1 MTRRYPIGAEPLPEG
16 GVSFRLW
23 APRCRQVDVV
33 LPGGT
38 WPLTAEQNGY
48 FSGIVPSA
56 RTGDLYRFRL
66 DAGQAFPD
74 PASRFQP
81 EGPHGPSQVIDPAG
95 FQWTDA
101 AWSGVTLEGQVL
113 YEMHIGTFTREGTW
127 DAARRELAELSRLG
141 ITIVELMPV
150 ADFPGRFGW
159 GYDGVGLFAPVA
171 IYGAPDDF
179 RSFVDEAHRFGIGVI
194 LDVVYNHIGPDGN
207 YLKFFSEDYFT
218 DRYQNEWGEAINY
231 DGPNSAPVRE
241 WVTTNS
247 AYWADEFH
255 LDGLRLDATQQIFD
269 ASPENIMTALARSIR
284 AAARGRG
291 IVIFAENESQHTRLA
306 RPVEQG
312 GLGLDGLWNDDF
324 HHTARVAATGHDDAY
339 YSDYSGRPQEL
350 ISAVKYGYLYQGQR
364 YAWQAKRRG
373 TPAWGLLP
381 AQFLN
386 YIQNHDQVANTP
398 RGARLDRLT
407 SPGRLRALTA
417 LLLLAPGTPLLFQ
430 GQEFAASTPFYYF
443 ADHNSELRPLVQ
455 EGRIQFLSQFRA
467 MALLEMRPLL
477 PDPGDPATFDRSKLD
492 LRERETHHEIY
503 QLHQD
508 LLRLRR
514 EDPVFRVQTSHHL
527 DGAVLANEALLL
539 RYFGPSGDDR
549 LLIVN
554 FGGDLKFSSF
564 PEPLL
569 APPEN
574 RLWEVQWSSENPAYG
589 GNGTPPPEDGEGWR
603 IPGHAALV
611 LRPAQP
617 TQTWQI

>member
-23 APRCRQVDVV
+23 GPRCRQVDVV

-171 IYGAPDDF
+171 IYGAPDNF
-179 RSFVDEAHRFGIGVI
+179 RSFVDEAHRFGIGVV

-306 RPVEQG
+306 RPVELG

-527 DGAVLANEALLL
+527 DGAVLANEAFLL

>member
-1 MTRRYPIGAEPLPEG
+1 M
-16 GVSFRLW
+16 
-23 APRCRQVDVV
+23 

-179 RSFVDEAHRFGIGVI
+179 RRFVDEAHRFGMGVV

-306 RPVEQG
+306 RPVELG

-527 DGAVLANEALLL
+527 DGAVLANEAFLL

-554 FGGDLKFSSF
+554 FGGEVKFSSF

-574 RLWEVQWSSENPAYG
+574 CLWEVQWSSENPAYG